1 MKVYK
6 INKLNSGIMVKQTYN
21 LKYYNLKPNRK
32 INGWTLVSR
41 LGNGGNGEV
50 WKCRNARKEEYAIKF
65 LKMVRGDSYKRFYD
79 EVVFMKQY
87 AGTMG
92 VIPIVDKYIPE
103 YSKRYSNIALP
114 FYYVMPLASP
124 IEKLI
129 DKMPFDK
136 KIEMIKNLL
145 RILTELHSK
154 GIAHRDI
161 KPANIMLYNGDYVLS
176 DFGLVFFQNKTFKT
190 PPGSKLGARTTI
202 APQMRRD
209 AVTADKYKADVYSMA
224 KTIWM
229 ILTEDLKSFDGQYKI
244 NSAFGLRQLMT
255 EKGVYWYPLEKLL
268 IRCTDLNESARPSA
282 DELEKG
288 FTEWLDING
297 NWERQNLIQWQEVQ
311 EQLFPSYVPSHAEW
325 TDVDDIVSV
334 LNLVGQ
340 YDSLNHLFFP
350 DGGGLDLTG
359 ASKSYEHGCME
370 LHFEELVYIVKP
382 KRLFYEYIE
391 NTCEW
396 NYFYLELDELN
407 AVTPDFPIEFYAE
420 ELCEM
425 APLKYHP
432 LEVMENMSQQDYVRL
447 RPRHIVR
454 YLKGSLVVFHKN
466 SIYNRKVAKYQGEHS
481 KYTVS
486 DFRQYIVQLADEY
499 MVKP

>member
-1 MKVYK
+1 
-6 INKLNSGIMVKQTYN
+6 
-21 LKYYNLKPNRK
+21 
-32 INGWTLVSR
+32 
-41 LGNGGNGEV
+41 
-50 WKCRNARKEEYAIKF
+50 
-65 LKMVRGDSYKRFYD
+65 
-79 EVVFMKQY
+79 
-87 AGTMG
+87 
-92 VIPIVDKYIPE
+92 
-103 YSKRYSNIALP
+103 
-114 FYYVMPLASP
+114 
-124 IEKLI
+124 
-129 DKMPFDK
+129 
-136 KIEMIKNLL
+136 
-145 RILTELHSK
+145 
-154 GIAHRDI
+154 
-161 KPANIMLYNGDYVLS
+161 
-176 DFGLVFFQNKTFKT
+176 
-190 PPGSKLGARTTI
+190 
-202 APQMRRD
+202 MR
-209 AVTADKYKADVYSMA
+209 
-224 KTIWM
+224 
-229 ILTEDLKSFDGQYKI
+229 
-244 NSAFGLRQLMT
+244 
-255 EKGVYWYPLEKLL
+255 
-268 IRCTDLNESARPSA
+268 
-282 DELEKG
+282 
-288 FTEWLDING
+288 ING

-370 LHFEELVYIVKP
+370 LYFEELVYIVKP
-382 KRLFYEYIE
+382 KCLSYEYIE

-425 APLKYHP
+425 PPLEYHP
-432 LEVMENMSQQDYVRL
+432 LEAMENMSQQDYVRL

-454 YLKGSLVVFHKN
+454 FLKGSLVVFHKN

>member
-1 MKVYK
+1 
-6 INKLNSGIMVKQTYN
+6 MVKQTYN

-103 YSKRYSNIALP
+103 YSKRYSKLALP

-129 DKMPFDK
+129 DKMPFDE
-136 KIEMIKNLL
+136 KIEVIKNLL

-202 APQMRRD
+202 APQMQRD

-268 IRCTDLNESARPSA
+268 IRCTDLNESAR
-282 DELEKG
+282 L
-288 FTEWLDING
+288 
-297 NWERQNLIQWQEVQ
+297 
-311 EQLFPSYVPSHAEW
+311 
-325 TDVDDIVSV
+325 
-334 LNLVGQ
+334 
-340 YDSLNHLFFP
+340 
-350 DGGGLDLTG
+350 
-359 ASKSYEHGCME
+359 
-370 LHFEELVYIVKP
+370 
-382 KRLFYEYIE
+382 RLM
-391 NTCEW
+391 N
-396 NYFYLELDELN
+396 
-407 AVTPDFPIEFYAE
+407 
-420 ELCEM
+420 
-425 APLKYHP
+425 
-432 LEVMENMSQQDYVRL
+432 
-447 RPRHIVR
+447 
-454 YLKGSLVVFHKN
+454 
-466 SIYNRKVAKYQGEHS
+466 
-481 KYTVS
+481 
-486 DFRQYIVQLADEY
+486 
-499 MVKP
+499 